1 MRDNWIEPLVGAV
14 VLVGAGAF
22 LFYLLVAGDARPA
35 PDGYP
40 LTARFGQVGG
50 LREGDDVRVAG
61 VKVGRVRRISLQPI
75 TYLAVTDLEIA
86 PQTRLPKD
94 STARVTS
101 DGLLGGAHVAI
112 EPGAEPVMLE
122 AGGEIENTQGAVD
135 LFGLIGQFINNP
147 AAPSEPAT

>member
-14 VLVGAGAF
+14 VLLGASVF
-22 LFYLLVAGDARPA
+22 LTYLLVAGDAQPA
-35 PDGYP
+35 QDGYR

-61 VKVGRVRRISLQPI
+61 VKVGRVERIALQPD
-75 TYLAVTDLEIA
+75 TYLAVAELEVA
-86 PQTRLPKD
+86 PQTRLPLD

-112 EPGAEPVMLE
+112 EPGADTAMLK

-135 LFGLIGQFINNP
+135 LFGLIGQFINKP
-147 AAPSEPAT
+147 ATAGEPAT

>member
-14 VLVGAGAF
+14 VLIVAGVF
-22 LFYLLVAGDARPA
+22 LTYLLVAGDARPA
-35 PDGYP
+35 PDGYS

-61 VKVGRVRRISLQPI
+61 VKVGRVERIALQPD
-75 TYLAVTDLEIA
+75 TYLAVTHLEIA
-86 PQTRLPKD
+86 PQTRLPRD

-101 DGLLGGAHVAI
+101 DGLLGGTHVAI
-112 EPGAEPVMLE
+112 EPGADTAMLK

-135 LFGLIGQFINNP
+135 LFGLIGQFINRP
-147 AAPSEPAT
+147 ATAGEPAT

>member
-14 VLVGAGAF
+14 VLGGTGAF
-22 LFYLLVAGDARPA
+22 LTYLLIAGDARPA
-35 PDGYP
+35 PDGYR

-50 LREGDDVRVAG
+50 LREGDDVRIAG
-61 VKVGRVRRISLQPI
+61 VKIGRVGRISLQPD
-75 TYLAVTDLEIA
+75 TYLAVADLEIA
-86 PQTRLPKD
+86 PQTRLPRD

-112 EPGAEPVMLE
+112 EPGADTAMLK

-135 LFGLIGQFINNP
+135 LFGLIGQFINKP
-147 AAPSEPAT
+147 AAPSEPAI

>member
-14 VLVGAGAF
+14 VLLGASVF
-22 LFYLLVAGDARPA
+22 LTYLLVAGDAQPA
-35 PDGYP
+35 QDGYR

-61 VKVGRVRRISLQPI
+61 VKVGRVERIALQPD
-75 TYLAVTDLEIA
+75 TYLAVAELEVA
-86 PQTRLPKD
+86 PQTRLPLD

-112 EPGAEPVMLE
+112 EPGADTAMLK
-122 AGGEIENTQGAVD
+122 AGGEIENTQGAGD
-135 LFGLIGQFINNP
+135 LFGLIGQFINKP
-147 AAPSEPAT
+147 ATAGEPAT